1 MKRYNSYKDSGIEW
15 IGEIPIDWSIT
26 KLKFISNIYNGN
38 SLNEDLKEK
47 YESDD
52 LSNISYISTK
62 DVDQNT
68 GKINLENGIRIPKD
82 DGNFK
87 LAPKGSFVLCI
98 EGANAGKKIGY
109 LNEEA
114 YFVNKLAC
122 FDYSNKFLYYYGLS
136 ENFKNQFFNSL
147 SGLIGGVSI
156 STIRNFHS
164 TFPSI
169 EEQTAIASFLDYK
182 TNLIDVTIEKKK
194 RLIELL
200 KEKRQAVINEA
211 VTKGLNANAPM
222 KDSGIEWLGEI
233 PEHWKVVR
241 LKQIADAFGRIGY
254 RGYTTED
261 IVGEDEGAITISP
274 SNMKGDYMT
283 FENCTYISWNKYE
296 ESPEIK
302 IYNDDILMVKTGS
315 TYGKVG
321 VVKDLNNK
329 ATINPQVLVLKN
341 VKVNP
346 DYLYNLL
353 RTNYMQYQV
362 ETNVIGSTIPTIS
375 QTKVLNF
382 SLPLP
387 PNDEIE
393 LIMIFIQ
400 NQMDLIDKMRKK
412 IEIAIE
418 KLQTYRQSLIS
429 EAVTGKI
436 DVRDWERTKK
446 LKL

>member
-1 MKRYNSYKDSGIEW
+1 MKGYDSYKYSGVDW
-15 IGEIPIDWSIT
+15 IGEIPNNWSIV
-26 KLKFISNIYNGN
+26 KLKHISNIYNGN
-38 SLNEDLKEK
+38 SLNDDLKEK
-47 YESDD
+47 YESDNLED
-52 LSNISYISTK
+52 IPYVSTK
-62 DVDQNT
+62 DVEVDT
-68 GKINLENGIRIPKD
+68 GKINTNNGVRIPLNEN
-82 DGNFK
+82 NFK
-87 LAPKGSFVLCI
+87 IAPKGSFLLCI
-98 EGANAGKKIGY
+98 EGGSAGKKIGY
-109 LNEEA
+109 LNEDVF
-114 YFVNKLAC
+114 FVNKLAC
-122 FDYSNKFLYYYGLS
+122 FEYNNKFLYYYSLS
-136 ENFKNQFFNSL
+136 ESFKNQFFNSL

-156 STIRNFHS
+156 STIRNFF
-164 TFPSI
+164 TTLPSLK
-169 EEQTAIASFLDYK
+169 EQTQIAAFLDYK
-182 TNLIDVTIEKKK
+182 TNLIDATIEKKK

-211 VTKGLNANAPM
+211 VTKGLNPNAPM
-222 KDSGIEWLGEI
+222 KDSGVEWLGEI
-233 PEHWKVVR
+233 PEHWEVTK
-241 LKQIADAFGRIGY
+241 LKQIAEAFGRIGY

-274 SNMKGDYMT
+274 SNMKGNYMT
-283 FENCTYISWNKYE
+283 FENCTYISWDKYE

-321 VVKDLNNK
+321 IVKDLNKK

-375 QTKVLNF
+375 QTKILNF

-393 LIMIFIQ
+393 VIMNYIQ
-400 NQMDLIDKMRKK
+400 DQMNIIDKTIKL
-412 IEIAIE
+412 IETQIKNI
-418 KLQTYRQSLIS
+418 QTYRQSLIS

-436 DVRDWERTKK
+436 DVREWQN
-446 LKL
+446 LKNN